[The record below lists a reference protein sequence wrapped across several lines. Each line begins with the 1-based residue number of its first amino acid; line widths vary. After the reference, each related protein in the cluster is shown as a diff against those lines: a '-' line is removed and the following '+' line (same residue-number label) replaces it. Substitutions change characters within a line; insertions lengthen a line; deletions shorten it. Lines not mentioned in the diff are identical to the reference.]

1 MDWPEKSDQDL
12 HTQTMYL
19 PDGEYT
25 LPQEDLI
32 AFLTFKD
39 HAIILRR
46 VLMSQILTFHQEHHL
61 KTPMCRNVGIV
72 QALKACVVNN
82 FRSKSNRELYSIS
95 RSKL

>member
-12 HTQTMYL
+12 HTQTTYL
-19 PDGEYT
+19 PDGEYNF
-25 LPQEDLI
+25 PQEDLI
-32 AFLTFKD
+32 GFLIFKD

-72 QALKACVVNN
+72 QALKARVVNN
-82 FRSKSNRELYSIS
+82 FRSKFNRELYSGS
-95 RSKL
+95 CSKL